1 METTV
6 VNNRLALMMAEL
18 IRSHRELLQKKYHVQ
33 SLALFGSY
41 VRGDQ
46 TPESDVDILVD
57 FVEPGVGFFQFME
70 LERVLSNIVARKVD
84 LVSRKGIKPMIYDE
98 IKDSLLSV

>member
-1 METTV
+1 MEAV
-6 VNNRLALMMAEL
+6 VADNRLALVMADL
-18 IRSHRELLQKKYHVQ
+18 IRNHKESLQNKYHVS

-57 FVEPGVGFFQFME
+57 FVEPGVGFFKFME
-70 LERVLSNIVARKVD
+70 LERVLSNIIARKVD
-84 LVSRKGIKPMIYDE
+84 LVSRGGIKPLVYE
-98 IKDSLLSV
+98 HIKDSLLYI